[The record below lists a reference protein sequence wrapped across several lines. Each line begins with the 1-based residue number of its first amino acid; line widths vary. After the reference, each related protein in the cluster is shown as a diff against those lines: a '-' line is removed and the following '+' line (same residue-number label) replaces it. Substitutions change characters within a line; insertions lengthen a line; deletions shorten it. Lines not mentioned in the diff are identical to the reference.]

1 MSYGRGVG
9 REPEIFVR
17 EESGAGRG
25 RTHALRPGRALVGR
39 EAGVAVMLAGDDV
52 SRVHAALDVT
62 PEGLTVTDLGSKNG
76 VYRDGTALVGATP
89 LAHGDVIVVG
99 GISLRVHHPGAQVDA
114 ALRRGGEVTVTR
126 VRQALAAESGESL
139 LLPAAA
145 TLGFA
150 ALVVALLLWQQ

>member
-1 MSYGRGVG
+1 MG

-17 EESGAGRG
+17 EESGPGRG
-25 RTHALRPGRALVGR
+25 RTHALAPGRALIGR
-39 EAGVAVMLAGDDV
+39 DPQAAVALICDDV

-76 VYRDGTALVGATP
+76 VYRDGAALVGATP

-126 VRQALAAESGESL
+126 VRQALAAEPDESL
-139 LLPAAA
+139 LLPAAV

-150 ALVVALLLWQQ
+150 ALVAALLLWQQ

>member
-1 MSYGRGVG
+1 MG

-17 EESGAGRG
+17 EESGPGRG
-25 RTHALRPGRALVGR
+25 RTHALAPGRAVIGR
-39 EAGVAVMLAGDDV
+39 DPGATVMLAGDDV

-76 VYRDGTALVGATP
+76 VYRDGAALVGATP

-126 VRQALAAESGESL
+126 VRQVAPAEPGESL

-150 ALVVALLLWQQ
+150 ALVAALLLWQQ